1 MAGTILRAYTV
12 YGLRD
17 SRDGVIRYVGQT
29 SSPVNKRLA
38 SHISE
43 ANRGSKPKDE
53 WIRSVQLSGAQVEIV
68 TLVDQAEKDVDEV
81 AQIAVFRSQ
90 GIELLNIT
98 GGGAGLSHCNDATRD
113 RLSASTAARFSDQAE
128 REKTSSATREAM
140 QRDEVKEKLT
150 VAAVARWSDEGNRA
164 EQSLKVADRFSRP
177 EERAAQSDRTSKLT
191 NQQVIEARRMRR
203 SGTSLKDLCQ
213 MFGLAKAS
221 MSALCNGKTFK
232 HLPM

>member
-1 MAGTILRAYTV
+1 MASAILRAYTV

-29 SSPVNKRLA
+29 TSPVNRRLS
-38 SHISE
+38 SHLCE

-53 WIRSVQLSGAQVEIV
+53 WIKSVRLSGAQVEIV
-68 TLVDQAEKDVDEV
+68 ALVDRAEKDIDEV
-81 AQIAVFRSQ
+81 AQIAIYSSQ
-90 GIELLNIT
+90 GVELFNIT

-113 RLSASTAARFSDQAE
+113 QLSASTVARFSNPSE
-128 REKTSSATREAM
+128 RGKTSSATREAM
-140 QRDEVKEKLT
+140 QRGEVKEKLS
-150 VAAVARWSDEGNRA
+150 VAAVARWGDKGNRS
-164 EQSLKVADRFSRP
+164 EQSLKVTDRFSRP